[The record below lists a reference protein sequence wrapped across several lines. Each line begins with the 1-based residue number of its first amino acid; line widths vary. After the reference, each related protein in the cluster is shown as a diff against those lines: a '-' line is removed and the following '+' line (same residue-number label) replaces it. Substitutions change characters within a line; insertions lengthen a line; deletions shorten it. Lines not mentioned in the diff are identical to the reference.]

1 MNPHISFSVP
11 IAPVRESL
19 LTINSTFIII
29 HLTSWKSGGCTINFF
44 VVQYK
49 PLNQPKWILLSTNVL
64 PEQRTVT
71 VTDLTPAS
79 HYMLLMSAH
88 NDAGTTEAEYQF
100 ATLTLSGG
108 KWLLL

>member
-1 MNPHISFSVP
+1 MYILSVP
-11 IAPVRESL
+11 IAPDREAL
-19 LTINSTFIII
+19 LTINSTFIIV

-49 PLNQPKWILLSTNVL
+49 PLNQPKWILLSTNLL
-64 PEQRTVT
+64 PEQRMVT

-88 NDAGTTEAEYQF
+88 SDAGATEAEYQF
-100 ATLTLSGG
+100 ATLTLTGG
-108 KWLLL
+108 E